1 MAGGRPT
8 AYDDSILEKTID
20 YLENHESYDDLVPS
34 IAGLSIHLDVSRTT
48 IYAWTKAEGNE
59 QFLYTVNKLTA
70 MQERKLVNGGLNNVM
85 NASIT
90 KLLLANHGYADK
102 QEIAVTEKDVTPWA
116 ELESGVDE

>member
-8 AYDDSILEKTID
+8 DYDEGMLAKTLD
-20 YLENHESYDDLVPS
+20 YLENYEGYGDTVPS
-34 IAGLSIHLDVSRTT
+34 IAGLSVHLDVSRTT

-59 QFLYTVNKLTA
+59 EFMYTVNKLTE
-70 MQERKLVNGGLNNVM
+70 MQERKLVNGGLGGFY

-90 KLLLANHGYADK
+90 KLMLANHGYAEK